1 MNNELIKKMEKIA
14 KAMNVIYGGI
24 GNKLV
29 AYDTKMDIE
38 TITQDEPL
46 KNVYIWAIRRS
57 GTALL
62 KLCKEN
68 KDDIQIVVANQ
79 SNIAFFSIENGE
91 LTPISRFNA
100 ILMAATI

>member
-1 MNNELIKKMEKIA
+1 MNNELVKKMEKIA

-79 SNIAFFSIENGE
+79 SNITFFSIENGE

>member
-1 MNNELIKKMEKIA
+1 MNNELVKKMEKIA

-79 SNIAFFSIENGE
+79 YNIAFFSIENGE
-91 LTPISRFNA
+91 LTHISRFNA